1 MSPEDPRGIIELG
14 NINIKCLIFKIK
26 NNNESEIL
34 STSVTL
40 SEGIHN
46 GMVVNLTKASNAIRS
61 CISAAEKKARI
72 LLKKINVVFEEP
84 EFLST
89 KFSKHKK
96 INGSKI
102 HKDDIDF
109 LLKEAKKQLILND
122 EKQSI
127 IHIFNHNYIV
137 DGKAFAEEPIGV
149 YADSLSHEMTFITM
163 PKNNL
168 KNINQAFI
176 DCDIEIERLISNTF
190 ALGVKL
196 LNNKE
201 LEFGS
206 ILIDIGFEKIS
217 LGLFKNLALVHSI
230 TLPVGINHITKD
242 ISKVCSLNIDESE
255 VIKNNIDFSL
265 QNNQDIFDKNDYLKN
280 TYFINSSFRKIS
292 KSLILNVI
300 KARLDEIFETIKKH
314 IIVPGFNL
322 NSGIG
327 FLLVGG
333 GSYLLNIEKY
343 CANFF
348 GPNIKKLRENKNE
361 KENHLDTNFD
371 SCLGALRIIKDG
383 WETEAIPEMVGKNI
397 KKVGFLGKIFKTY

>member
-1 MSPEDPRGIIELG
+1 MSPNDPRGIIELG
-14 NINIKCLIFKIK
+14 NINIKCLIFRV
-26 NNNESEIL
+26 NEDDTSEIL
-34 STSVTL
+34 STAVTR

-46 GMVVNLTKASNAIRS
+46 GVIVNLASASQAIRS
-61 CISAAEKKARI
+61 CISTSETKAKVS
-72 LLKKINVVFEEP
+72 LKKINVVIEQS
-84 EFLST
+84 EFLCT
-89 KFSKHKK
+89 KFSKQRK
-96 INGSKI
+96 IDGSKI
-102 HKDDIDF
+102 HKDDIEF
-109 LLKEAKKQLILND
+109 LLKEAKKQVTHND
-122 EKQSI
+122 DKQSI

-206 ILIDIGFEKIS
+206 ILIDMGFEKIS

-255 VIKNNIDFSL
+255 VIKNNIDFSF

-361 KENHLDTNFD
+361 KENYLEKNFA

>member
-34 STSVTL
+34 STSVTI

-46 GMVVNLTKASNAIRS
+46 GIVVNLTKASNAIRS

-206 ILIDIGFEKIS
+206 ILIDMGFEKIS

-314 IIVPGFNL
+314 IIVPGFSL

-361 KENHLDTNFD
+361 KENYLEKNFA

>member
-46 GMVVNLTKASNAIRS
+46 GIVVNLTKASNAIRS
-61 CISAAEKKARI
+61 CISIAEKKARI

-206 ILIDIGFEKIS
+206 ILIDMGFEKIS

-361 KENHLDTNFD
+361 KENYLDKNFA

>member
-1 MSPEDPRGIIELG
+1 MSPEDLRGIIELG

-206 ILIDIGFEKIS
+206 ILIDMGFEKIS

-300 KARLDEIFETIKKH
+300 KARLDEIFETIKKN

-361 KENHLDTNFD
+361 KENYLDKNFA

>member
-46 GMVVNLTKASNAIRS
+46 GMVVNLTKASNAIRY
-61 CISAAEKKARI
+61 CISTAEKKARV

-230 TLPVGINHITKD
+230 TLPMGINHITKD

-361 KENHLDTNFD
+361 KENYLEKNFA

>member
-34 STSVTL
+34 STSITP

-46 GMVVNLTKASNAIRS
+46 GIVVNLTKASNAIRS

-300 KARLDEIFETIKKH
+300 KARLDEIFETIKKN

-361 KENHLDTNFD
+361 KENYLDKNFA

-397 KKVGFLGKIFKTY
+397 KKVGFLRKIFKTY

>member
-46 GMVVNLTKASNAIRS
+46 GVVVNLTKASNAIRS

-206 ILIDIGFEKIS
+206 ILIDMGFEKIS

-300 KARLDEIFETIKKH
+300 KARLDEIFETIKKN

-361 KENHLDTNFD
+361 KENYLEKNFA

-397 KKVGFLGKIFKTY
+397 KKVGFLGKIFRTY

>member
-1 MSPEDPRGIIELG
+1 MNSEDSIGIIELG

-26 NNNESEIL
+26 DNNESEIL
-34 STSVTL
+34 STSITS

-46 GMVVNLTKASNAIRS
+46 GIVVNLTKASKAIRS
-61 CISAAEKKARI
+61 CISITEKKAKI
-72 LLKKINVVFEEP
+72 LLKKINVVLEGP

-89 KFSKHKK
+89 KFTKHKK

-122 EKQSI
+122 KKQSI
-127 IHIFNHNYIV
+127 IHIFNHNYVV
-137 DGKAFAEEPIGV
+137 DGKAFSDEPIGV
-149 YADSLSHEMTFITM
+149 YADSLSHEITFITI

-190 ALGVKL
+190 ALGAKL
-196 LNNKE
+196 LSNKE

-206 ILIDIGFEKIS
+206 ILVDIGFEKIS

-230 TLPVGINHITKD
+230 TLPMGINHITKD
-242 ISKVCSLNIDESE
+242 ISKVCSLSMDESV
-255 VIKNNIDFSL
+255 VIRNNIDFSF
-265 QNNQDIFDKNDYLKN
+265 QNNQNLFDANGYLKN
-280 TYFINSSFRKIS
+280 SYFINSSFRKIS
-292 KSLILNVI
+292 KNLILNVI
-300 KARLDEIFETIKKH
+300 KARLDEIFETVKKQ
-314 IIVPGFNL
+314 IIVPEFNL

-333 GSYLLNIEKY
+333 GSYLPNIEKH
-343 CANFF
+343 CEKFF
-348 GPNIKKLRENKNE
+348 GPRIKKLSDNNNE
-361 KENHLDTNFD
+361 KETDLEKNFA

-383 WETEAIPEMVGKNI
+383 WETEAIPETVDKNAKNI
-397 KKVGFLGKIFKTY
+397 SFLAKIFRTN

>member
-40 SEGIHN
+40 SAGIHN
-46 GMVVNLTKASNAIRS
+46 GIVVNLTKASNAIRS
-61 CISAAEKKARI
+61 CISAAEKKAGI

-206 ILIDIGFEKIS
+206 ILIDMGFEKIS

-361 KENHLDTNFD
+361 KENYLDKNFA

-397 KKVGFLGKIFKTY
+397 KKVGFLGKFFKTY

>member
-1 MSPEDPRGIIELG
+1 MNSEDSIGIIELG

-26 NNNESEIL
+26 DNNESEIL
-34 STSVTL
+34 STSITS

-46 GMVVNLTKASNAIRS
+46 GIVVNLTKASKAIRS
-61 CISAAEKKARI
+61 CISITEKKAKI
-72 LLKKINVVFEEP
+72 LLKKINVVLEGP

-89 KFSKHKK
+89 KFTKHKK

-122 EKQSI
+122 KKQSI
-127 IHIFNHNYIV
+127 IHIFNHNYVV
-137 DGKAFAEEPIGV
+137 DGKAFSDEPIGV
-149 YADSLSHEMTFITM
+149 YADSLSHEMTFITI

-190 ALGVKL
+190 ALGAKL

-206 ILIDIGFEKIS
+206 ILVDIGFEKIS

-230 TLPVGINHITKD
+230 TLPIGINHITKD
-242 ISKVCSLNIDESE
+242 ISKVCSLSMDESV
-255 VIKNNIDFSL
+255 VIRNNIDFSF
-265 QNNQDIFDKNDYLKN
+265 QNNQNLFDANGYLKN
-280 TYFINSSFRKIS
+280 SYFINSSFRKIS
-292 KSLILNVI
+292 KNLILNVI
-300 KARLDEIFETIKKH
+300 KARLDEIFETVKKQ
-314 IIVPGFNL
+314 IIVPEFNL

-333 GSYLLNIEKY
+333 GSYLPNIEKH
-343 CANFF
+343 CEKFF
-348 GPNIKKLRENKNE
+348 GPRIKKLSDNNNE
-361 KENHLDTNFD
+361 KETDLEKNFA

-383 WETEAIPEMVGKNI
+383 WETEAIPETVDKNAKNI
-397 KKVGFLGKIFKTY
+397 SFLAKIFRTN

>member
-1 MSPEDPRGIIELG
+1 MNSEDLIGIIELG
-14 NINIKCLIFKIK
+14 NVNIKCLIFKIK

-34 STSVTL
+34 STSITS

-46 GMVVNLTKASNAIRS
+46 GVVVNLTKASKAIRS
-61 CISAAEKKARI
+61 CISIAEKKAKI
-72 LLKKINVVFEEP
+72 LLKKINVVLEGP

-89 KFSKHKK
+89 KFTKYKK

-122 EKQSI
+122 KKQSI
-127 IHIFNHNYIV
+127 IHIFNHNYVV
-137 DGKAFAEEPIGV
+137 DGKAFSDEPIGV
-149 YADSLSHEMTFITM
+149 YADSLSHEMTFITI

-190 ALGVKL
+190 ALGAKL

-230 TLPVGINHITKD
+230 TLPMGINHITKD
-242 ISKVCSLNIDESE
+242 ISKVCSLSMDESV
-255 VIKNNIDFSL
+255 VIRNNIDFSF
-265 QNNQDIFDKNDYLKN
+265 QNNQNLFDANGYLKN
-280 TYFINSSFRKIS
+280 SYFINSSFRKIS
-292 KSLILNVI
+292 KNLILNVI
-300 KARLDEIFETIKKH
+300 KARLDEIFETVKKQ
-314 IIVPGFNL
+314 IIVPEFNL

-333 GSYLLNIEKY
+333 GSYLSNIEKH
-343 CANFF
+343 CEKFF
-348 GPNIKKLRENKNE
+348 GPRIKKLSDNNNE
-361 KENHLDTNFD
+361 KETDLEKNFA

-383 WETEAIPEMVGKNI
+383 WETEAIPETVDKNAKNI
-397 KKVGFLGKIFKTY
+397 SFLAKIFRTN

>member
-1 MSPEDPRGIIELG
+1 MNSEDSIGIIELG

-26 NNNESEIL
+26 DNNESEIL
-34 STSVTL
+34 STSITS

-46 GMVVNLTKASNAIRS
+46 GIVVNLTKASKAIRS
-61 CISAAEKKARI
+61 CISITEKKAKI
-72 LLKKINVVFEEP
+72 LLKKINVVLEGP

-89 KFSKHKK
+89 KFTKHKK

-122 EKQSI
+122 KKQSI
-127 IHIFNHNYIV
+127 IHIFNHNYVV
-137 DGKAFAEEPIGV
+137 DGKAFSDEPIGV
-149 YADSLSHEMTFITM
+149 YADSLSHEITFITI

-190 ALGVKL
+190 ALGAKL

-206 ILIDIGFEKIS
+206 ILVDIGFEKIS

-230 TLPVGINHITKD
+230 TLPMGINHITKD
-242 ISKVCSLNIDESE
+242 ISKVCSLSMDESV
-255 VIKNNIDFSL
+255 VIRNNIDFSF
-265 QNNQDIFDKNDYLKN
+265 QNNQNLFDANGYLKN
-280 TYFINSSFRKIS
+280 SYFINSSFRKIS
-292 KSLILNVI
+292 KNLILNVI
-300 KARLDEIFETIKKH
+300 KARVDEIFETVKKQ
-314 IIVPGFNL
+314 IIVPEFNL

-333 GSYLLNIEKY
+333 GSYLPNIEKH
-343 CANFF
+343 CEKFF
-348 GPNIKKLRENKNE
+348 GPRIKKLSDNNNE
-361 KENHLDTNFD
+361 KETDLEKNFA

-383 WETEAIPEMVGKNI
+383 WETEAIPETVDKNAKNI
-397 KKVGFLGKIFKTY
+397 SFLAKIFRTN